1 MPKLYRSMKRAAD
14 GAPVVGSQAKELG
27 VREPPSVSA
36 DVEIDGRNHVI
47 LNGKGMSVA
56 ENWRRLL
63 PHLIP
68 KRLKEQGLSADASGS
83 NALACWTMGSGP
95 FAAGAVGEA
104 LFLTLKPGNVH
115 NGNVAP
121 ISSIPLREFQTH
133 LAATRAQWAV
143 DET

>member
-1 MPKLYRSMKRAAD
+1 MPKLYRSMKRTAD
-14 GAPVVGSQAKELG
+14 GIPVVGSQPKELG
-27 VREPPSVSA
+27 VREPPSVNA
-36 DVEIDGRNHVI
+36 DVDVDDRIHVI

-83 NALACWTMGSGP
+83 NALACWTMGNGP
-95 FAAGAVGEA
+95 FAAGAIDETLCLA
-104 LFLTLKPGNVH
+104 LKPGNLH
-115 NGNVAP
+115 SGNIAP
-121 ISSIPLREFQTH
+121 IASIPLREFQDL
-133 LAATRAQWAV
+133 LAATRPLWVV

>member
-1 MPKLYRSMKRAAD
+1 M
-14 GAPVVGSQAKELG
+14 
-27 VREPPSVSA
+27 
-36 DVEIDGRNHVI
+36 I

-83 NALACWTMGSGP
+83 NALACWTMGSGL
-95 FAAGAVGEA
+95 FAAGAINEA
-104 LFLTLKPGNVH
+104 LCLVLKPGNPQS
-115 NGNVAP
+115 GNVAP
-121 ISSIPLREFQTH
+121 IASISLRDFQDLLAVTRPLSV
-133 LAATRAQWAV
+133 V